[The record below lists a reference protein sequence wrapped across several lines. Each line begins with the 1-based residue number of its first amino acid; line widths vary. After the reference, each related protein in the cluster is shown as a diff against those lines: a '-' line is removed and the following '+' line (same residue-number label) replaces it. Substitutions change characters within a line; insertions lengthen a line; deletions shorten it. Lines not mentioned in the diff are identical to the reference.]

1 MGNVLVNIANGLDC
15 IDGHLREL
23 LSFSTENFGAES
35 GLEMILKGKGIKT
48 NLGYVEQNLVI
59 NQIARNEKIFTDVA
73 NALLQSHTITT
84 HD

>member
-1 MGNVLVNIANGLDC
+1 MGNVLVNIANGPDC